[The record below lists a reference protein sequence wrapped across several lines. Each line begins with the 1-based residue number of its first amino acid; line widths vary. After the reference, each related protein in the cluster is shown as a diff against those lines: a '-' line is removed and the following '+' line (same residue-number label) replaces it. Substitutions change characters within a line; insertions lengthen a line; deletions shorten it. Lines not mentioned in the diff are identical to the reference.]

1 MEQSH
6 KENNEERQLTSVER
20 EIFKIALEILKRTK
34 KEIKRK
40 IFILRLKRF
49 IYIGIVLALA
59 LLPSLLSKKL
69 TCEEMKTA
77 PFYQKIHYYTSSPAL
92 AHPCDS
98 TSPFWSPYK
107 KGNQLPVK

>member
-1 MEQSH
+1 MEQS
-6 KENNEERQLTSVER
+6 NNGDNEERQLTSVER
-20 EIFKIALEILKRTK
+20 EILRIALEILKRTNK
-34 KEIKRK
+34 DIKRK

-59 LLPSLLSKKL
+59 LLPSLLGKKL

-77 PFYQKIHYYTSSPAL
+77 PFYQKIHYYTRSPVL

-98 TSPFWSPYK
+98 TSPFWSP
-107 KGNQLPVK
+107 